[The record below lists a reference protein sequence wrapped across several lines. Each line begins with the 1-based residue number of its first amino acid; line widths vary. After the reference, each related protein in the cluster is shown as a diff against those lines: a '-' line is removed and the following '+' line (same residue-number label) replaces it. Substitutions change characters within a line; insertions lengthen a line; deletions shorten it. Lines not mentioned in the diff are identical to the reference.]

1 MKYIYLL
8 IFFVIGC
15 TSSNNLDN
23 NFGIVIHGG
32 AGTIL
37 KENMTLELE
46 KKYKNALREA
56 VLIGYEILNNGGT
69 SEKAVEKTINY
80 LEDSPLFNAGKG
92 AVLNF
97 DGEVE
102 LDASFMEGENL
113 NAGAI
118 SGSKKIK
125 NPISTA
131 IKVMN
136 SSSHVM
142 LSGKGADDF
151 AVEHKMETVEQNYFK
166 TERRINSLEKIKN
179 IENNKVSNLSNSDY
193 RVQKL
198 GTVGCVALDKFGN
211 LSAGTSTG
219 GMTNKKWNRIGDAPI
234 IGAGTYANNKS
245 CAVSSTGWGEYF
257 IRGVVAY
264 DIAALMEYKNL
275 SIRKAA
281 KTVIEKISKMGGDGG
296 VIAIDN
302 QGNIAMEMNTSGMY
316 RAHINSK
323 GEIDVKIY
331 KETN

>member
-1 MKYIYLL
+1 M

-15 TSSNNLDN
+15 SYSNNLDN

-46 KKYKNALREA
+46 KKYKNALKEA

-102 LDASFMEGENL
+102 LDASFMEGKNL

-151 AVEHKMETVEQNYFK
+151 AIEHNMQTVKQNYFK
-166 TERRINSLEKIKN
+166 TERRINSLKKIKS
-179 IENNKVSNLSNSDY
+179 IENNKVSNLLNSDY

-234 IGAGTYANNKS
+234 IGAGTYANNNS

-281 KTVIEKISKMGGDGG
+281 KTVIDKISKMGGDGG
-296 VIAIDN
+296 VIAIDK

-331 KETN
+331 K

>member
-15 TSSNNLDN
+15 SNSNNLDN

-102 LDASFMEGENL
+102 LDASFMEGKNL

-151 AVEHKMETVEQNYFK
+151 AIQHNMQTVEQNYFK
-166 TERRINSLEKIKN
+166 TERRINSLKKIKS
-179 IENNKVSNLSNSDY
+179 IENNKVSNLLNSDY

-234 IGAGTYANNKS
+234 IGAGTYANNNS

-281 KTVIEKISKMGGDGG
+281 KTVIDKISKMGGDGG
-296 VIAIDN
+296 VIAIDK

-331 KETN
+331 K

>member
-1 MKYIYLL
+1 MKYIYLVML
-8 IFFVIGC
+8 FVIGC
-15 TSSNNLDN
+15 SSTDNLEN

-46 KKYKNALREA
+46 EKYKNALKEA
-56 VLIGYEILNNGGT
+56 VVIGYEILNDGGT
-69 SEKAVEKTINY
+69 SQKAVEKTINY

-102 LDASFMEGENL
+102 LDASFMEGKNL

-151 AVEHKMETVEQNYFK
+151 AVEHNMETVEQNYFK

-331 KETN
+331 K

>member
-1 MKYIYLL
+1 ML
-8 IFFVIGC
+8 FVIGC
-15 TSSNNLDN
+15 SSTDNLEN

-46 KKYKNALREA
+46 EKYKNALKEA
-56 VLIGYEILNNGGT
+56 VVIGYEILNDGGT
-69 SEKAVEKTINY
+69 SQKAVEKTINY

-102 LDASFMEGENL
+102 LDASFMEGKNL

-151 AVEHKMETVEQNYFK
+151 AVEHNMETVEQNYFK

-302 QGNIAMEMNTSGMY
+302 QGNISMEMNTSGMY

-331 KETN
+331 K

>member
-1 MKYIYLL
+1 ML
-8 IFFVIGC
+8 FVIGC
-15 TSSNNLDN
+15 SSSNNLDN

-37 KENMTLELE
+37 KENMTLEFE
-46 KKYKNALREA
+46 EKYKNALREA

-102 LDASFMEGENL
+102 LDASFMEGKNL

-151 AVEHKMETVEQNYFK
+151 AIQHNMQTVEQNYFK
-166 TERRINSLEKIKN
+166 TERRINSLKKIKS
-179 IENNKVSNLSNSDY
+179 IENNKVSNLLNSDY

-234 IGAGTYANNKS
+234 IGAGTYANNNS

-281 KTVIEKISKMGGDGG
+281 KTVIDKISKMGGDGG
-296 VIAIDN
+296 VIAIDK

-331 KETN
+331 K

>member
-15 TSSNNLDN
+15 SSSNNLDN

-102 LDASFMEGENL
+102 LDASFMEGKNL

-151 AVEHKMETVEQNYFK
+151 AIQHNMQTVEQNYFK
-166 TERRINSLEKIKN
+166 TERRINSLKKIKS
-179 IENNKVSNLSNSDY
+179 IENNKVSNLLNSDY

-234 IGAGTYANNKS
+234 IGAGTYANNNS

-281 KTVIEKISKMGGDGG
+281 KTVIDKISKMGGDGG
-296 VIAIDN
+296 VIAIDK

-331 KETN
+331 K

>member
-1 MKYIYLL
+1 M

-15 TSSNNLDN
+15 SNSNNLDN

-102 LDASFMEGENL
+102 LDASFMEGKNL

-151 AVEHKMETVEQNYFK
+151 AIQHNMQTVEQNYFK
-166 TERRINSLEKIKN
+166 TERRINSLKKIKS
-179 IENNKVSNLSNSDY
+179 IENNKVSNLLNSDY

-234 IGAGTYANNKS
+234 IGAGTYANNNS

-275 SIRKAA
+275 SIKKAA
-281 KTVIEKISKMGGDGG
+281 KTVIDKISKMGGDGG
-296 VIAIDN
+296 VIAIDK

-331 KETN
+331 K

>member
-1 MKYIYLL
+1 M

-15 TSSNNLDN
+15 SNSNNLDN

-46 KKYKNALREA
+46 KKYKNALKEA

-102 LDASFMEGENL
+102 LDASFMEGKNL

-151 AVEHKMETVEQNYFK
+151 AIQHNMQTVEQNYFK
-166 TERRINSLEKIKN
+166 TERRINSLKKIKS
-179 IENNKVSNLSNSDY
+179 IENNKVSNLLNSDY

-234 IGAGTYANNKS
+234 IGAGTYANNNS

-275 SIRKAA
+275 SIKKAA
-281 KTVIEKISKMGGDGG
+281 KTVINKISKMGGDGG
-296 VIAIDN
+296 VIAIDK

-331 KETN
+331 K

>member
-1 MKYIYLL
+1 M

-15 TSSNNLDN
+15 LSSNNLDN

-46 KKYKNALREA
+46 KKYKNALKEA

-102 LDASFMEGENL
+102 LDASFMEGKNL

-151 AVEHKMETVEQNYFK
+151 AIEHNMQTVEQNYFK
-166 TERRINSLEKIKN
+166 TESRINSLKKIKS
-179 IENNKVSNLSNSDY
+179 IENNKVSNLLNSDY

-234 IGAGTYANNKS
+234 IGAGTYANNNS

-275 SIRKAA
+275 SVRKAA
-281 KTVIEKISKMGGDGG
+281 KTVIDKISKMGGDGG
-296 VIAIDN
+296 VIAIDK

-331 KETN
+331 K